1 MIALSKRKE
10 LTNMSEII
18 LETRN
23 LTKRYK
29 NAVALDNVSITLKK
43 NHIYGFIGENGAGKS
58 TFMKVISGLILPTA
72 GEYTLMGEPSGN
84 ALDRKRKLV
93 GTMIEEPYLYP
104 KYTVRQNVELQRIL
118 VGNPDKTATDRV
130 IELVGLEDNKSK
142 KAKKLSM
149 GMKQRLGLAMAMVG
163 NPQFLIL
170 DEPINGLDPK
180 NIVTLRNML
189 KQINQEKECTI
200 FVSSHILSELYL
212 LATDFIF
219 IHKGRIIETVTHEEL
234 EEKCSQYIQLKDN
247 NVPETVTILEKHFP
261 DVAYKVEAGDVIKI
275 YGKPEMKAELAR
287 YLMEAGIIV
296 SELSEKEQSLEEYF
310 MAITGGKANV

>member
-23 LTKRYK
+23 LTKHYK

-72 GEYTLMGEPSGN
+72 GEYSLMGESSGS
-84 ALDRKRKLV
+84 ALDDKRKLV
-93 GTMIEEPYLYP
+93 GTMIEDPYLFP

-118 VGNPDKTATDRV
+118 VGNPDKSATDRV
-130 IELVGLEDNKSK
+130 IELVGLEDNKNK

-189 KQINQEKECTI
+189 KQINKEKECTI

-261 DVAYKVEAGDVIKI
+261 DVVYKVEAGDVVKI
-275 YGKPEMKAELAR
+275 YGKPEMKAELAK
-287 YLMEAGIIV
+287 YLMEAGIVV

-310 MAITGGKANV
+310 MTITGGKANV